1 MWNSG
6 WSAWEGRLE
15 DGNKCRSLWHAIH
28 THNTRIQRKDNET
41 LTLKRQLIN
50 DSYTSSRMN
59 VLPTFECLIRSPSF
73 CWDWLSLSLSLS
85 LSQRVL
91 LHIEEIV
98 VETTVIVVCVAP
110 KPKVVVEVV
119 AKVHEIAEDHV
130 VLLVV
135 ALALTF
141 GLVLVL
147 LLLLLL

>member
-1 MWNSG
+1 MMWNSG

-73 CWDWLSLSLSLS
+73 CWDWTNHLLSLSLSLS
-85 LSQRVL
+85 LSHSESYSTLKKSSSKRL
-91 LHIEEIV
+91 SSLF
-98 VETTVIVVCVAP
+98 ASLPNP
-110 KPKVVVEVV
+110 K
-119 AKVHEIAEDHV
+119 
-130 VLLVV
+130 
-135 ALALTF
+135 
-141 GLVLVL
+141 L
-147 LLLLLL
+147 LLKSLPKSMRSPKIMSFCWLSPWP